1 MLTLTATSSCSVVQR
16 AAVAP
21 AETAAA
27 KGRQQYPAE
36 ALLTIFWYY
45 RLEVENTCYSFPEAA
60 TVLLYAIYF
69 SVLSW
74 FSFKYP
80 QLWRI
85 QQLLLRAWSILL
97 QILLLGHFF

>member
-1 MLTLTATSSCSVVQR
+1 MLTATSSCSVVQT

-21 AETAAA
+21 AETTAG

-36 ALLTIFWYY
+36 ALLSIFWYY
-45 RLEVENTCYSFPEAA
+45 GLEMEDTCYSFPEAA

-74 FSFKYP
+74 FSFKYI

-85 QQLLLRAWSILL
+85 QQFLLGAWSILL
-97 QILLLGHFF
+97 QNLLLGRFS